1 MGPLTQDAEVVMI
14 AARTRLCRA
23 DGGRRE
29 AQHPERLSRFPPAP
43 VLTVSQRLSG

>member
-1 MGPLTQDAEVVMI
+1 MGLLTLDAEVVMI

-29 AQHPERLSRFPPAP
+29 PQHPERLSHFR
-43 VLTVSQRLSG
+43 QRRC